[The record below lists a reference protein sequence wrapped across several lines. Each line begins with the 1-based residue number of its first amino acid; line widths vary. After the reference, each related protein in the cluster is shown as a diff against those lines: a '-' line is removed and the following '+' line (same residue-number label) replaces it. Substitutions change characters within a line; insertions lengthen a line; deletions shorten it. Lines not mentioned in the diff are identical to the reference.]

1 MQKFCALLGNSQ
13 LIIIFHTHFW
23 INSWR
28 FLVCPTPGMIST
40 QNRGN
45 KTRNCAS
52 DVQNR
57 KDTKPAWVWLLPR
70 NLIAFSSIT
79 KERAEIPL
87 QRETKSKQNKNKFS
101 VNFNYSCFK
110 RGCQKKCKS
119 ADDNPK
125 RYSFCG
131 RFSGHGSLTTGFQ
144 GNLRNIIARSLFST
158 NFIEIS
164 VNGICYTSGQQFRGW
179 NWCKFSFLS
188 IQ

>member
-1 MQKFCALLGNSQ
+1 
-13 LIIIFHTHFW
+13 
-23 INSWR
+23 
-28 FLVCPTPGMIST
+28 MIST

-57 KDTKPAWVWLLPR
+57 KDTKPAWVWLFPR

-101 VNFNYSCFK
+101 VNVNYSCFE

-158 NFIEIS
+158 NFIKNFYKWYLLYLRATIQGVKLVWILLSFYSIS
-164 VNGICYTSGQQFRGW
+164 
-179 NWCKFSFLS
+179 SFLTNTMCKHLKWIIIS
-188 IQ
+188 LYQSCCRPLKV